1 MRLGEWLVDHWL
13 PVVETRVKRTTL
25 QAYRTCVNY
34 HIVPALGGVQLGQL
48 TSQMI
53 IGLYQQ
59 LLAQGHVKTGAGLS
73 PASVLNV
80 HAVIRKALADAVD
93 AGLVARNPAD
103 KAKPPR
109 PQTQGGE
116 LRYWT
121 PGELRRFLVLCEGHR
136 LEAAFHLLAMTGARR
151 GEIAGLRWVDVDLDG
166 ARITIRQAL
175 LSVGREVYV
184 SSPKS
189 YRGRTVDLDR
199 DTVEQLRAHR
209 DRQLR
214 EKAAFYGD
222 WEDSGYVF
230 TKRDGSPLHPRT
242 LSQAFVWL
250 VGNSELPRIRLHD
263 LRHTHASIAVKAGV
277 PIGVVSERLGHAA
290 PEFTLHRYS
299 HVMPGMQREAADT
312 IARAV
317 RFDAA

>member
-1 MRLGEWLVDHWL
+1 MQGHIHKRVHTCNSGRVSTLWYVVVDLPRGASGKRRQKWHGGYRTKRAAEAVLARLVHELTTGFYVEPSAMRLGEWLVDHWL

-53 IGLYQQ
+53 IRLYQQ
-59 LLAQGHVKTGAGLS
+59 LLACGHVKTGGGLA

-80 HAVIRKALADAVD
+80 HIVIRKALGDAVD
-93 AGLVARNPAD
+93 AGLIARTPAE
-103 KAKPPR
+103 KPKPPR
-109 PQTQGGE
+109 PQTQAGE

-121 PGELRRFLVLCEGHR
+121 PAELRRFLELCEGHR
-136 LEAAFHLLAMTGARR
+136 LEAEFHLLAMTGARR
-151 GEIAGLRWVDVDLDG
+151 GEIAGLRWVDVDLAS

-175 LSVGREVYV
+175 LAVGREVYV

-199 DTVEQLRAHR
+199 GTVEQLVAHR
-209 DRQLR
+209 DRQIR
-214 EKAAFYGD
+214 EKSAFYGD

-230 TKRDGSPLHPRT
+230 T
-242 LSQAFVWL
+242 
-250 VGNSELPRIRLHD
+250 
-263 LRHTHASIAVKAGV
+263 
-277 PIGVVSERLGHAA
+277 
-290 PEFTLHRYS
+290 
-299 HVMPGMQREAADT
+299 
-312 IARAV
+312 
-317 RFDAA
+317 